1 MDIKFDV
8 IVEDIKD
15 FSIDVKEI
23 EKLKMEMIEMI
34 TSQMLQNQLW
44 IANVC

>member
-1 MDIKFDV
+1 MDVKFVV

-23 EKLKMEMIEMI
+23 EKLKMEMIERI
-34 TSQMLQNQLW
+34 TSQMLQNQLYL
-44 IANVC
+44 ANVC

>member
-1 MDIKFDV
+1 MKMDVKFAV

-23 EKLKMEMIEMI
+23 EKLKMEMTEMI
-34 TSQMLQNQLW
+34 TSQMLQNQL
-44 IANVC
+44 